1 VKPKTILGIVL
12 VAFAAA
18 GVGVLVAKEVLK
30 GGETNAPTPPAAP
43 GDGIIVY
50 YFYNNIRCPTCHK
63 IEAYTQEAVQDG
75 FAEAIREGRLRWS
88 PVNTDEPENGH
99 FKEDYEL
106 FTKSVV
112 VAQIRGGR
120 PARWKNLELIWDLV
134 GDKDAFL
141 QYIRDGVRPFVEGQ

>member
-18 GVGVLVAKEVLK
+18 SVGILVAKEMLRDK
-30 GGETNAPTPPAAP
+30 GDAAGAAP

-50 YFYNNIRCPTCHK
+50 YFYNNVRCPTCHK

-75 FAEAIREGRLRWS
+75 FADAIRDGRLRWS
-88 PVNTDEPENGH
+88 PVNTDEPENEH
-99 FKEDYEL
+99 FKKDYDL

-112 VAQIRGGR
+112 VARIRGGR
-120 PARWKNLELIWDLV
+120 PTRWKNLELIWDLV

-141 QYIRDGVRPFVEGQ
+141 KYLRDEVRPFVEGQ

>member
-18 GVGVLVAKEVLK
+18 SVGILVAKEMLRDK
-30 GGETNAPTPPAAP
+30 GAAAGAAP

-50 YFYNNIRCPTCHK
+50 YFYNNVRCPTCHK
-63 IEAYTQEAVQDG
+63 IEAYTREAVQDG
-75 FAEAIREGRLRWS
+75 FAEAIRDGRLRWS
-88 PVNTDEPENGH
+88 PVNTDEPENDH
-99 FKEDYEL
+99 FKKDYDL

-120 PARWKNLELIWDLV
+120 PTRWKNLELIWDLV

-141 QYIRDGVRPFVEGQ
+141 QYIRDEVRPFVEGQ